1 MSGHRAII
9 RIDEELCNGCGVCLP
24 SCAEGAL
31 RIENGKLRLIAD
43 KLCDGLG
50 ACLGS
55 CPRGALSLELREA
68 APFEDPAASVCP
80 SARPASGEAAARGA
94 WPIKLALVPPD
105 APFLQGADIFLT
117 ADCAPGA
124 CTSFH
129 ARRGGSGPLLLCCPR
144 LEDRQTMTQRLAALI
159 RAANP
164 ASFIITRMEVPCCGI
179 PELLAAARRE
189 AGSDIPVSVVMLD
202 RSGNEIRAL
211 QPLRDKPASDI

>member
-9 RIDEELCNGCGVCLP
+9 RIDEELCNGCGACLP

-94 WPIKLALVPPD
+94 WPIKLALVPRTLPFCRERTFFSRRT
-105 APFLQGADIFLT
+105 APPEPAPRST
-117 ADCAPGA
+117 PAAAVPARCCSAAPGWK
-124 CTSFH
+124 TG
-129 ARRGGSGPLLLCCPR
+129 RP
-144 LEDRQTMTQRLAALI
+144 
-159 RAANP
+159 
-164 ASFIITRMEVPCCGI
+164 
-179 PELLAAARRE
+179 
-189 AGSDIPVSVVMLD
+189 
-202 RSGNEIRAL
+202 
-211 QPLRDKPASDI
+211 